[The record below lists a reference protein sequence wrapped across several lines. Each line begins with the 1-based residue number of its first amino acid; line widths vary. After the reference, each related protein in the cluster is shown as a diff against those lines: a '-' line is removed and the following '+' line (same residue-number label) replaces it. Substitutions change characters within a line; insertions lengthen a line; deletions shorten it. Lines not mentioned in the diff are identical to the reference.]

1 MGGAQDLS
9 FFSMAMCLLLL
20 LIPFAVIVRFKL
32 GLAKKLLVSTFRM
45 IVQLVLIGIFL
56 QYLFKLNNGWV
67 NVLWFLFMISVAA
80 YSVINSSKLSLR
92 HFAIPVLCSF
102 IVANL
107 FVVVYFNL
115 FIVRMNTV
123 FDAKYVIAIGG
134 MLLGNSLRA
143 DVVGLGDYYQS
154 LKKEENLYLYKLS
167 LGASKYEALLPF
179 AKKSFVAAVNPT
191 LASMATM
198 GIVSLPGMMTGQL
211 LGGSVPLVAI
221 KYQIAI
227 MIAII
232 ASTVLSILLS
242 ILTTTRKS
250 VDKYGMLKKEV
261 LK

>member
-1 MGGAQDLS
+1 MGGAQNLS
-9 FFSMAMCLLLL
+9 FFSMVMCLLLL
-20 LIPFAVIVRFKL
+20 AIPLAVMLRFKL

-67 NVLWFLFMISVAA
+67 NVLWFLVMISVAT
-80 YSVINSSKLSLR
+80 YSVITSSKLSLR
-92 HFAIPVLCSF
+92 HFAIPVLGSF
-102 IVANL
+102 MVANL

-115 FIVRMNTV
+115 FIVRMDAV

-143 DVVGLGDYYQS
+143 NVVGLGDYYQS

-179 AKKSFVAAVNPT
+179 AKKSFVSAINPT